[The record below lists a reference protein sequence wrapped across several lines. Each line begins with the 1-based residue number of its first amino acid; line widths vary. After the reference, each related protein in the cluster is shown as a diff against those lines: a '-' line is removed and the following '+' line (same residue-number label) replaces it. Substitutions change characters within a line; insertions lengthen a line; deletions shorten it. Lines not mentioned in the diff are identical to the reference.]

1 MKTTYIVNLLY
12 LLIAVNTTYFLGKS
26 LNKHGEHF
34 LRVIFKERMEIV
46 LPVNKILLIGFY
58 LVNIG
63 LVLMFHSAQAT
74 IDNLKDSIL
83 YLSIKIGI
91 TYIVIAL
98 MHYLNLFVFILIESR
113 ISKQTQTSKQ

>member
-26 LNKHGEHF
+26 LNRHGEHF
-34 LRVIFKERMEIV
+34 LRAIFKDRMEIV

-58 LVNIG
+58 LVNMG
-63 LVLMFHSAQAT
+63 LILMFHSAQEEIT
-74 IDNLKDSIL
+74 NLKDSIL
-83 YLSIKIGI
+83 YLSIKTGI

-98 MHYLNLFVFILIESR
+98 MHYLNILVFIVIESR
-113 ISKQTQTSKQ
+113 ISKQTSKLQ

>member
-34 LRVIFKERMEIV
+34 LRAIFKDQMEIV
-46 LPVNKILLIGFY
+46 IPVNKILLIGFY

-63 LVLMFHSAQAT
+63 LILLFHSAQGEIT
-74 IDNLKDSIL
+74 DLRNSLE
-83 YLSIKIGI
+83 YLSLKIGV
-91 TYIVIAL
+91 TYIVIAI
-98 MHYLNLFVFILIESR
+98 MHYLNILVFILIESK
-113 ISKQTQTSKQ
+113 IIQQTSKQ

>member
-34 LRVIFKERMEIV
+34 LRAIFKDRMEIV
-46 LPVNKILLIGFY
+46 IPVNKILLIGFY

-63 LVLMFHSAQAT
+63 LILLFHSAQVEIT
-74 IDNLKDSIL
+74 DLRNSLE

-91 TYIVIAL
+91 TYIVIAV
-98 MHYLNLFVFILIESR
+98 MHYLNILVFILIESK
-113 ISKQTQTSKQ
+113 ITQETSKQ

>member
-12 LLIAVNTTYFLGKS
+12 LLIAVNTIYFLGKS

-34 LRVIFKERMEIV
+34 LRAIFKDRMEIV

-63 LVLMFHSAQAT
+63 LILLFHSVQEDT
-74 IDNLKDSIL
+74 YTLGNIIQ
-83 YLSIKIGI
+83 YLAIKIGI
-91 TYIVIAL
+91 TYIVIAV
-98 MHYLNLFVFILIESR
+98 MHYLNILVFILIESN
-113 ISKQTQTSKQ
+113 ITKQTSKQ

>member
-34 LRVIFKERMEIV
+34 LRAIFKDRMEIV

-63 LVLMFHSAQAT
+63 LILMFHSAQTEVTNLRYT
-74 IDNLKDSIL
+74 IE
-83 YLSIKIGI
+83 YLSVKIGI
-91 TYIVIAL
+91 TYIVIAV
-98 MHYLNLFVFILIESR
+98 MHYLNILVFILIESN
-113 ISKQTQTSKQ
+113 ITKQTSKQ

>member
-34 LRVIFKERMEIV
+34 LRAIFKDRMEIV

-63 LVLMFHSAQAT
+63 LILLFHSAQLEINT
-74 IDNLKDSIL
+74 LKNSL
-83 YLSIKIGI
+83 EYLSIKIGI
-91 TYIVIAL
+91 TYIVIAA
-98 MHYLNLFVFILIESR
+98 MHYLNILVFILIESK
-113 ISKQTQTSKQ
+113 IIKQPSKQ